1 MIHVVH
7 MTPRD
12 ASPQSELRRNLQ
24 TLMTRKSDT
33 PDSGS
38 PVVDSSLQNPDFPNI
53 YCESGKDV
61 DAYKGTLLGVE
72 DELIDALNIVV
83 YSNPAVNQ
91 QFPESPTSCQFYSRP
106 TCRLPDARE
115 ELIDALASLQ
125 KQVSDDFISPQSSGL
140 PACCNLRS
148 EPGFAGHE
156 RRSITR
162 SNTVSPTFWNPW
174 AADLYDD
181 RFSSDSNEENSRVHC
196 EASVAMAS
204 RDIEPRW
211 ANCSTAITPCFCT
224 QLPPAKDSG
233 PLEASATFIALDG
246 FVVGLSISER
256 PIDMS
261 QLSTWD
267 LHDWQGT
274 ISDLL
279 LVDNEGDASRESIVS
294 N

>member
-1 MIHVVH
+1 M
-7 MTPRD
+7 
-12 ASPQSELRRNLQ
+12 
-24 TLMTRKSDT
+24 
-33 PDSGS
+33 
-38 PVVDSSLQNPDFPNI
+38 
-53 YCESGKDV
+53 
-61 DAYKGTLLGVE
+61 
-72 DELIDALNIVV
+72 
-83 YSNPAVNQ
+83 
-91 QFPESPTSCQFYSRP
+91 
-106 TCRLPDARE
+106 
-115 ELIDALASLQ
+115 IDALASLQ

-204 RDIEPRW
+204 RDIEPRR

-256 PIDMS
+256 PIDIS

-267 LHDWQGT
+267 LNDWQGT